1 MAWRGVQPLYFWPQP
16 LPSHAYPLCSFDPI
30 CVRALNVNHTTSHL
44 SSLTVSPTPQR
55 VELLEARWQRR
66 LLCCW
71 LAAAPDPA
79 SHAGPRF
86 PSRAVGGAQQVLDDV
101 HNVIRQVQVCECSN
115 GCACVCHRDVAPCN
129 RVVLPA
135 SERSLR
141 AAGRHNERTVPTHVP
156 SPNHTC
162 SEYARL
168 GQLGYVKVPA
178 KCAQN
183 AAASISGTNVAY
195 MPECYKCGK
204 ITQTR
209 QMMAV
214 DVSKSVP
221 LICPKNAAKTDPN
234 VTPATTGGR
243 KLK

>member
-1 MAWRGVQPLYFWPQP
+1 MHGAVGN
-16 LPSHAYPLCSFDPI
+16 PSTAGLDPSSYTHPRCRYDPI
-30 CVRALNVNHTTSHL
+30 CVHSLNVNHTTAHMFY
-44 SSLTVSPTPQR
+44 LTVSLTPLA
-55 VELLEARWQRR
+55 VVDAM
-66 LLCCW
+66 
-71 LAAAPDPA
+71 AAALDVLALAGAPDSA
-79 SHAGPRF
+79 SHACSF
-86 PSRAVGGAQQVLDDV
+86 ALPSRAVGGVQQVLDDV